1 MESGTWLT
9 RVVEVLQPI
18 SLRADRLA
26 ATETFSGLPRQ
37 DLELAATELNETLV
51 ERGTRLTV
59 QGKLGGRFWLI
70 LEGQAL
76 VSADARPLRVVAAGD
91 LVGLAG
97 MLYRAGSP
105 ETTIAL
111 SPIRALRLTMN
122 RSTGSWPQT
131 HPDEACRRG
140 GGAYPSR
147 FTQAEEL
154 GGRLSGGRR
163 PAPEIKLEYQAPNAA
178 TTFEKTFW
186 IWLPM
191 VRRMTMTTIETSTRI
206 RAYSTMPWPLC
217 GRRSRLSKFL
227 PPFLRPRRVFNTVPF
242 LTFEFSFH

>member
-26 ATETFSGLPRQ
+26 ATQTFSGLPRQ
-37 DLELAATELNETLV
+37 DLELAAAELKESLV

-105 ETTIAL
+105 E
-111 SPIRALRLTMN
+111 
-122 RSTGSWPQT
+122 
-131 HPDEACRRG
+131 
-140 GGAYPSR
+140 
-147 FTQAEEL
+147 
-154 GGRLSGGRR
+154 
-163 PAPEIKLEYQAPNAA
+163 
-178 TTFEKTFW
+178 
-186 IWLPM
+186 
-191 VRRMTMTTIETSTRI
+191 
-206 RAYSTMPWPLC
+206 
-217 GRRSRLSKFL
+217 
-227 PPFLRPRRVFNTVPF
+227 
-242 LTFEFSFH
+242 

>member
-26 ATETFSGLPRQ
+26 ATQTFSGLPRQ

-70 LEGQAL
+70 LEGRAL
-76 VSADARPLRVVAAGD
+76 VSADPRPLRVVAAGD
-91 LVGLAG
+91 LVSLAG

-111 SPIRALRLTMN
+111 SPIRALGADHEQFNRLMAHKPIRT
-122 RSTGSWPQT
+122 RLVAAAGVPTRAGSP
-131 HPDEACRRG
+131 R
-140 GGAYPSR
+140 
-147 FTQAEEL
+147 
-154 GGRLSGGRR
+154 
-163 PAPEIKLEYQAPNAA
+163 
-178 TTFEKTFW
+178 
-186 IWLPM
+186 
-191 VRRMTMTTIETSTRI
+191 
-206 RAYSTMPWPLC
+206 
-217 GRRSRLSKFL
+217 RRSSAAG
-227 PPFLRPRRVFNTVPF
+227 
-242 LTFEFSFH
+242 

>member
-1 MESGTWLT
+1 MVKAFQGERRIALEESPRLNPWAISGLNLPRIAWQPRPKMESGTWLT

-70 LEGQAL
+70 LEGRAL
-76 VSADARPLRVVAAGD
+76 VSADPRPLRVVAAGD

-111 SPIRALRLTMN
+111 SPIRAL
-122 RSTGSWPQT
+122 
-131 HPDEACRRG
+131 EADH
-140 GGAYPSR
+140 
-147 FTQAEEL
+147 E
-154 GGRLSGGRR
+154 
-163 PAPEIKLEYQAPNAA
+163 
-178 TTFEKTFW
+178 
-186 IWLPM
+186 
-191 VRRMTMTTIETSTRI
+191 
-206 RAYSTMPWPLC
+206 
-217 GRRSRLSKFL
+217 
-227 PPFLRPRRVFNTVPF
+227 
-242 LTFEFSFH
+242 

>member
-1 MESGTWLT
+1 MVKAFQGERRIALEESPRLNPWAISGLNLPRIAWQPRPKMESGTWLT

-111 SPIRALRLTMN
+111 SPIRALEADHEQFNRLMAHKPIRT
-122 RSTGSWPQT
+122 RLVAAAGVPTRAGSP
-131 HPDEACRRG
+131 R
-140 GGAYPSR
+140 
-147 FTQAEEL
+147 
-154 GGRLSGGRR
+154 
-163 PAPEIKLEYQAPNAA
+163 
-178 TTFEKTFW
+178 
-186 IWLPM
+186 
-191 VRRMTMTTIETSTRI
+191 
-206 RAYSTMPWPLC
+206 
-217 GRRSRLSKFL
+217 RRSSAAG
-227 PPFLRPRRVFNTVPF
+227 
-242 LTFEFSFH
+242 